1 MYSVSD
7 EWKQKIYEEV
17 NSITNVYFDNTLIN
31 PDYIF
36 DLRVGGDL
44 FDEEFA
50 LGSTPSRYM
59 EIRVHKSQVVSNIN
73 EVKLEYGIEINDEYE
88 MIPIG
93 VYNIDDISENDDDT
107 VTMKLQD
114 NMIKFEFNY
123 DGSKLINQNNTVSLL
138 EILQDICIKAGVELR
153 FYFFFGL

>member
-1 MYSVSD
+1 MYSVSN

-50 LGSTPSRYM
+50 LGNTPSRYM
-59 EIRVHKSQVVSNIN
+59 EIRVHKSQIVSNIN
-73 EVKLEYGIEINDEYE
+73 KVKLEYGIEIDGEYE
-88 MIPIG
+88 IIPIG
-93 VYNIDDISENDDDT
+93 IYNIDDISENDDDT

-123 DGSKLINQNNTVSLL
+123 DGSVLINQNSTASLL

-153 FYFFFGL
+153 FYFFFGF